1 MTDNKPLFGI
11 NSEKVTVDAPKT
23 TKDAPEVAVNHEKTA
38 LNAQSTP
45 KKEVKRVAKNGF
57 DYTNC
62 KTYTVK
68 EGQTLLDVANEVL
81 VAYQQLRYFN
91 GLPKNNPVV
100 KAGQVIYI
108 PNQPVDVPLEGWLL
122 GTTLQQSQV

>member
-1 MTDNKPLFGI
+1 MADDKNTSTFPMLG
-11 NSEKVTVDAPKT
+11 DAS
-23 TKDAPEVAVNHEKTA
+23 AKTA
-38 LNAQSTP
+38 SPTPAKPTQPKVEP
-45 KKEVKRVAKNGF
+45 KKEVKRVEKNGF

-91 GLPKNNPVV
+91 GLPKNNPTI

-108 PNQPVDVPLEGWLL
+108 PNQAVDVPLEG
-122 GTTLQQSQV
+122 

>member
-23 TKDAPEVAVNHEKTA
+23 TKDAPEVAVNHEKTV
-38 LNAQSTP
+38 LTTQSTP
-45 KKEVKRVAKNGF
+45 EKEVKRVGKNGF

-108 PNQPVDVPLEGWLL
+108 PNQAVDVPLEG
-122 GTTLQQSQV
+122 

>member
-11 NSEKVTVDAPKT
+11 NSEKVTINTSKATNDVPKVT
-23 TKDAPEVAVNHEKTA
+23 VNHEKPA

-108 PNQPVDVPLEGWLL
+108 PNQAVGVPLEG
-122 GTTLQQSQV
+122 

>member
-1 MTDNKPLFGI
+1 MAEDVKPMA
-11 NSEKVTVDAPKT
+11 NEETKATVDVLSSPKT
-23 TKDAPEVAVNHEKTA
+23 PSEVNAPIQPTAVTTVT
-38 LNAQSTP
+38 TP
-45 KKEVKRVAKNGF
+45 KPAKEVKRVAKNGF

-108 PNQPVDVPLEGWLL
+108 PNQAINVPLGK
-122 GTTLQQSQV
+122 

>member
-1 MTDNKPLFGI
+1 MTDSKPLFGI

-23 TKDAPEVAVNHEKTA
+23 TKDAPEVAVNHEKPA

-68 EGQTLLDVANEVL
+68 EGQTLLDVANEAL
-81 VAYQQLRYFN
+81 VAYRQLRYFN
-91 GLPKNNPVV
+91 GLPKNNPTV

-108 PNQPVDVPLEGWLL
+108 PDHAVDVPLEG
-122 GTTLQQSQV
+122 

>member
-23 TKDAPEVAVNHEKTA
+23 TNDVPKVAVNHEKTA

-45 KKEVKRVAKNGF
+45 EKEVKRVEQTVF

-68 EGQTLLDVANEVL
+68 EVQTLLDVANDVL

-108 PNQPVDVPLEGWLL
+108 PNQAVDVPLEG
-122 GTTLQQSQV
+122 

>member
-1 MTDNKPLFGI
+1 MAEDVKPMA
-11 NSEKVTVDAPKT
+11 NEEAKATVDVLSSPKT
-23 TKDAPEVAVNHEKTA
+23 PSDVKTPVQPTAVT
-38 LNAQSTP
+38 TP
-45 KKEVKRVAKNGF
+45 QPAKEVKRVAKNGF

-81 VAYQQLRYFN
+81 VAYRQLRYFN
-91 GLPKNNPVV
+91 GLPKNNPTV

-108 PNQPVDVPLEGWLL
+108 PDHAVDVPLEG
-122 GTTLQQSQV
+122 

>member
-57 DYTNC
+57 NYTNC

-91 GLPKNNPVV
+91 GLSKTNPVV

-108 PNQPVDVPLEGWLL
+108 PDQAINVPLGK
-122 GTTLQQSQV
+122 

>member
-11 NSEKVTVDAPKT
+11 NSDKVTVDAPKT
-23 TKDAPEVAVNHEKTA
+23 TKDAPEVAVNHEKTV
-38 LNAQSTP
+38 LTTKSTP
-45 KKEVKRVAKNGF
+45 EKEVKRVGKNGF

-108 PNQPVDVPLEGWLL
+108 PDQAINVPLGK
-122 GTTLQQSQV
+122 

>member
-1 MTDNKPLFGI
+1 MTDSKPLFDVKP
-11 NSEKVTVDAPKT
+11 EKVTINTSKA
-23 TKDAPEVAVNHEKTA
+23 TKDAPEVAVNHEKPA

-81 VAYQQLRYFN
+81 VAYRQLRYFN
-91 GLPKNNPVV
+91 GLPKNNPTV

-108 PNQPVDVPLEGWLL
+108 PDHAVDVPLEG
-122 GTTLQQSQV
+122 

>member
-23 TKDAPEVAVNHEKTA
+23 TKDAPEVAVNHEKPA
-38 LNAQSTP
+38 LTTQSTP
-45 KKEVKRVAKNGF
+45 EKEVKRVAKNGF

-108 PNQPVDVPLEGWLL
+108 PNQAVDVPLEG
-122 GTTLQQSQV
+122 

>member
-1 MTDNKPLFGI
+1 MADTPDIFKNMEL
-11 NSEKVTVDAPKT
+11 NSEKTTVKPEKVTTDASKT
-23 TKDAPEVAVNHEKTA
+23 TVNDEKTE
-38 LNAQSTP
+38 LNAQKATPAP
-45 KKEVKRVAKNGF
+45 KKEVKRVEKNGF

-68 EGQTLLDVANEVL
+68 EGQTLLDVANDVL

-91 GLPKNNPVV
+91 GLSKNNPVV

-108 PNQPVDVPLEGWLL
+108 PNEAVKVPLDA
-122 GTTLQQSQV
+122 